1 MSRQTNLNVS
11 IVGAGIAGLSAAI
24 ALRRAGHIFEKS
36 AFSHD
41 AGFAVSIAPNGTRV
55 LDSFGIHE
63 AKSGVLAP
71 KKTVHSP
78 NKSMQQKMQAR
89 WVVLFRPDLHQE
101 LQRLAF
107 ASDGRTVVPKLK
119 LSARV
124 VSVDIESA
132 TITLEDGSSYAAD
145 LVVGADGEKSI
156 VRTAEGLKGTSAVRE
171 SPFKIFRCMV
181 PTKEFEEDEVLRP
194 YLEQKQH
201 SLTAYTDGIKTM
213 TWWGCRGLQGRMF
226 SRSVNVRIQG
236 FSSYPASG
244 FEVWVTL
251 AQTARKAKQISSW
264 DINFSTSPLCWTK
277 GKSVLIGDAVHS
289 QGKPFNSS
297 ADVPRLPTEKG
308 DARARRIRD
317 PAWAGKRNGR
327 EEGSALARRKT
338 VLCATRSP

>member
-1 MSRQTNLNVS
+1 
-11 IVGAGIAGLSAAI
+11 
-24 ALRRAGHIFEKS
+24 
-36 AFSHD
+36 
-41 AGFAVSIAPNGTRV
+41 
-55 LDSFGIHE
+55 
-63 AKSGVLAP
+63 
-71 KKTVHSP
+71 
-78 NKSMQQKMQAR
+78 MQQKMQAR

-213 TWWGCRGLQGRMF
+213 TWWGCRG
-226 SRSVNVRIQG
+226 
-236 FSSYPASG
+236 
-244 FEVWVTL
+244 
-251 AQTARKAKQISSW
+251 
-264 DINFSTSPLCWTK
+264 
-277 GKSVLIGDAVHS
+277 
-289 QGKPFNSS
+289 
-297 ADVPRLPTEKG
+297 
-308 DARARRIRD
+308 
-317 PAWAGKRNGR
+317 
-327 EEGSALARRKT
+327 
-338 VLCATRSP
+338 